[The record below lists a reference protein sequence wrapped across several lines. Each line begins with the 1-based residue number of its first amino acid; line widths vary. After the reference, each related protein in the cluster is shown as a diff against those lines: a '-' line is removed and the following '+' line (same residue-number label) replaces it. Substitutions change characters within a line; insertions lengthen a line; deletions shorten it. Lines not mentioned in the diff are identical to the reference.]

1 MNPQD
6 LINQNIR
13 LALGNLQVELILA
26 QARIQELELA
36 LKQATE
42 QQAEVPVPE
51 VSKPN
56 GHAKENLNG

>member
-56 GHAKENLNG
+56 GRVKENLNG

>member
-26 QARIQELELA
+26 QARIQELELQLA
-36 LKQATE
+36 KATE
-42 QQAEVPVPE
+42 PVENTVVPE

-56 GHAKENLNG
+56 GHAKDGLNG